1 MVVWNGGIFPCY
13 HLPVTILFVCV
24 GNVSRSQMAAAYF
37 DMFTGGEHE
46 VFGAG
51 THVGSEDGRQLRP
64 DEYPVQC
71 MREEGID
78 LSGRRVTQ
86 LTPELAE
93 RADLVVSLVGRN
105 PLPDVMKNPQKLVVW
120 DVPDPLG
127 MSMDDF
133 RGVRD
138 QIKGLVEKL
147 ISEPFSVER
156 V

>member
-1 MVVWNGGIFPCY
+1 
-13 HLPVTILFVCV
+13 
-24 GNVSRSQMAAAYF
+24 
-37 DMFTGGEHE
+37 
-46 VFGAG
+46 
-51 THVGSEDGRQLRP
+51 
-64 DEYPVQC
+64 